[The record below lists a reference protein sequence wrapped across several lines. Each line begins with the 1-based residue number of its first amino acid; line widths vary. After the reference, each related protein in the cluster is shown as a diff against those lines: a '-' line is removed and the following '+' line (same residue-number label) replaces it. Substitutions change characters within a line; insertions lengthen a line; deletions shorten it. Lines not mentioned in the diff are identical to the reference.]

1 MIGLLVRLARFV
13 VLVLLVRFVL
23 RALFG
28 GVGQPRG
35 AGAKPPASPAVED
48 LVKDP
53 VCNTH
58 LPRSRALRATLSG
71 RDEYFCSAACRDR
84 ALSRAS

>member
-1 MIGLLVRLARFV
+1 MIGLIVRLARFV
-13 VLVLLVRFVL
+13 FLLVFVRFVL

-28 GVGQPRG
+28 PGARPR
-35 AGAKPPASPAVED
+35 ATRPAPPPSASVED
-48 LVKDP
+48 LVRDP

-58 LPRSRALRATLSG
+58 LPRSRAIRVKLAG

-84 ALSRAS
+84 ALSQAS